1 MIFYNGDIKLYSKKN
16 AYSEPEM
23 FKGKFRRILTYFA
36 ADEEGARY
44 VCKKIFGKDEIAKEL
59 YKIKLGDYYLANFCQ
74 PYHLY
79 NDYKFF
85 TVVCFQ
91 LNFKFWYDVMVA
103 NGKESDA
110 EILKFVIDED
120 FVSYETIHA
129 RGYVK

>member
-1 MIFYNGDIKLYSKKN
+1 M
-16 AYSEPEM
+16 
-23 FKGKFRRILTYFA
+23 
-36 ADEEGARY
+36 
-44 VCKKIFGKDEIAKEL
+44 KKIFGKDEIAKEL

-85 TVVCFQ
+85 TVVCFK